1 MLRDDW
7 WVNIANFLGQRIAQP
22 TANNADLL
30 LNALDNLTGN
40 SALMSL
46 RSRQGFERPM
56 TRVEDIRRRT
66 EERFREEE
74 QRLQAELEEAER
86 RLTELQSKKEG
97 AVSSL
102 IITPE
107 EREEIER
114 FQEKRL
120 ETRKKLRDVKYEM
133 NAEIDA
139 LGTRIKFFNFLVP
152 ALVALAGVALWA
164 FRSFSKG
171 NR

>member
-1 MLRDDW
+1 ML
-7 WVNIANFLGQRIAQP
+7 
-22 TANNADLL
+22 
-30 LNALDNLTGN
+30 
-40 SALMSL
+40 
-46 RSRQGFERPM
+46 
-56 TRVEDIRRRT
+56 
-66 EERFREEE
+66 
-74 QRLQAELEEAER
+74 AELAPLGPIGPVRLAEVRVVLER

-133 NAEIDA
+133 NAEIEA
-139 LGTRIKFFNFLVP
+139 LGRRAHRVQMDLLDLAQIGRAVEERAVP
-152 ALVALAGVALWA
+152 DRPNPFDQQG
-164 FRSFSKG
+164 G
-171 NR
+171 